1 MAMHAAKADLPAQ
14 ITLDQAIVAL
24 LTLRRRNVP
33 GDAILDHATV
43 LRFHYAMREEGTKE
57 GTAERR
63 GHRRGRG
70 THLSGFQ
77 PDNQSWRSWQCW
89 QCWPRAARTLPA
101 PRFTV
106 LRRGYQWARKRR
118 EPGLHD
124 GSVMRPAR
132 ASKPDGYLLG
142 S

>member
-57 GTAERR
+57 GTAEAMPEDI
-63 GHRRGRG
+63 G
-70 THLSGFQ
+70 
-77 PDNQSWRSWQCW
+77 
-89 QCWPRAARTLPA
+89 
-101 PRFTV
+101 FTV
-106 LRRGYQWARKRR
+106 EVTVEDEELT
-118 EPGLHD
+118 
-124 GSVMRPAR
+124 
-132 ASKPDGYLLG
+132 
-142 S
+142 